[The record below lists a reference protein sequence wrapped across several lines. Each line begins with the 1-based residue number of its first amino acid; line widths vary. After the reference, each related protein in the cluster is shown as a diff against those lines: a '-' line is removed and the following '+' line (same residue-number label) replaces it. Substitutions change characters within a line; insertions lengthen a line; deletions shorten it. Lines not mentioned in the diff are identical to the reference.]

1 MNTRLLIQPWRVI
14 ACATTLLA
22 AAALPIFAQEP
33 ETSPSAGSSP
43 SAASVATS
51 PMAAPA
57 GQPNEAEMMQKMMEL
72 SKLNENH
79 KTLAQLA
86 GTWAYSVTMWM
97 SPDAPPMKSSG
108 TSITKPIMNGRY
120 FSTDITGMMKMPGA
134 DGKLKDVTFKGMSVD
149 GYDNA
154 KQKFVSS
161 WVDNMGTGILL
172 SEGTYD
178 PGTKSFTY
186 TSEEEM
192 IPGTKTRV
200 REVLKLTD
208 SDHHTLEWYE
218 DRGGQEVKT
227 MEIAYT
233 RKK

>member
-1 MNTRLLIQPWRVI
+1 MNTRLFTHAWRAI
-14 ACATTLLA
+14 APVSVLLA
-22 AAALPIFAQEP
+22 AIWPVFAQDPEP
-33 ETSPSAGSSP
+33 SPSPSASP
-43 SAASVATS
+43 SSASVATS
-51 PMAAPA
+51 PVAAPA

-79 KTLAQLA
+79 KTLGQLA
-86 GTWAYSVTMWM
+86 GTWGYTVTMWM
-97 SPDAPPMKSSG
+97 APGAPPMKSSG
-108 TSITKPIMNGRY
+108 TAVTKPIMGGRY
-120 FSTDITGMMKMPGA
+120 FATDITGTMKMPGA

-161 WVDNMGTGILL
+161 WVDNMGTGILM
-172 SEGTYD
+172 SEGAYD
-178 PGTKSFTY
+178 PETKSFTY

-192 IPGTKTRV
+192 IPGMKTKV
-200 REVLKLTD
+200 REVIKVTD
-208 SDHHTLEWYE
+208 NDHHTLEWYE